1 MKSSVTLVATLPS
14 RLATS
19 SIQAV
24 HQVVDLYISMTIWK
38 DTLKRE
44 RFSTLIAS
52 KLRRVSER
60 LLNDYDIDFYTL
72 QLRNSDNQP
81 NRGNN

>member
-1 MKSSVTLVATLPS
+1 MKSSVTSVATSPS

-38 DTLKRE
+38 DSLKRE
-44 RFSTLIAS
+44 RFSTLIAN
-52 KLRRVSER
+52 KLRRVNER
-60 LLNDYDIDFYTL
+60 FLNVYDIDIYTL
-72 QLRNSDNQP
+72 QLRNSNNQP
-81 NRGNN
+81 YRGNN

>member
-52 KLRRVSER
+52 KLRRVSEKI
-60 LLNDYDIDFYTL
+60 LNDYEIDFYTL
-72 QLRNSDNQP
+72 QLRNSNNQP

>member
-72 QLRNSDNQP
+72 QLKNSDNQP